1 MFTAKA
7 WNGRVICQ
15 WLSACLRDAAS
26 TQNYV
31 GRCDV
36 PLPLMSSC
44 ASLVRFQVDC
54 ARVNEEQQARCY
66 DVLNMMPHLVKA
78 VTAFT
83 VDGLV
88 SWGKCMLCRVQSL
101 GSIPWHVFFLRFSFF
116 SLSKAVRTAK
126 RETVLKVLFHV
137 FAGLITPNSKSRS
150 CSAPFYPQTTEEF
163 LKQL

>member
-1 MFTAKA
+1 MAAHAQRLLLSTAFSTFHGALSQTCIIWAAEVLKKDGTTMFTAKA

-66 DVLNMMPHLVKA
+66 DVLNMMPHFVKA

-88 SWGKCMLCRVQSL
+88 SWGKCILCRLQSL
-101 GSIPWHVFFLRFSFF
+101 GSIPWHVVFCAFPSF
-116 SLSKAVRTAK
+116 
-126 RETVLKVLFHV
+126 
-137 FAGLITPNSKSRS
+137 
-150 CSAPFYPQTTEEF
+150 PFP
-163 LKQL
+163 KP